1 MTPERLRFLL
11 AVLGAAAAVVV
22 VGRWWR
28 PLATHLGKLDRFL
41 VPALGLAALGIFAK
55 IAGEVREEE
64 TSTLDRAISLAVHR
78 LDSPAM
84 DLVMRAF
91 TTLGSFP
98 VIVAVVVAA
107 SAWRIR
113 NHDKRGAAMLIAV
126 TGVTELLNLAL
137 KETFQRARPSLFTEI
152 ATLHS
157 YSFPS
162 GHAMAS
168 AAVYGSV
175 ALLAGK
181 ACPEHRLAFAVGAA
195 VLVLL
200 IGLSRI
206 YLGVH
211 WFTDVIAGITAGLF
225 VLLAGA
231 YALEAAER
239 RQRSES
245 K

>member
-11 AVLGAAAAVVV
+11 AVLAAAAVVV
-22 VGRWWR
+22 LVRRWSR
-28 PLATHLGKLDRFL
+28 SLATHLGKLDRFL
-41 VPALGLAALGIFAK
+41 LPALGLAALGIFAK

-64 TSTLDRAISLAVHR
+64 TSALDRAISLAVHR
-78 LDSPAM
+78 LDSPVM
-84 DLVMRAF
+84 DLAMRAF
-91 TTLGSFP
+91 TALGSFP

-113 NHDKRGAAMLIAV
+113 HHDKPGAAMLIGV

-168 AAVYGSV
+168 TAVYGAIAV
-175 ALLAGK
+175 LAGK
-181 ACPEHRLAFAVGAA
+181 AYPDRRRAFGVGIA

-200 IGLSRI
+200 IGFSRI

-231 YALEAAER
+231 YALE
-239 RQRSES
+239 SNS
-245 K
+245 SN